1 MTIVSHKHRFI
12 FVCPRKVAGTSI
24 RLSLAQSCVADDTI
38 VGGETFRPGV
48 DADDYAALRERNA
61 HGYSTPHT
69 LPDDVR
75 RKVGERVWND
85 YFKFTVV
92 RNPWDLFVSLYCYKF
107 AVDWPNLVRDAG
119 GVLHRGG
126 LGNARAHL
134 NLRRA
139 RRRFLRGRHR
149 EGIEFVLGR
158 GLFARVVDE
167 IPAFCFSRGEPF
179 ADRYLRFENLQDD
192 YDEVCRLLRL
202 PRRALIRTK
211 TGVRDKGR
219 PYRDYYT
226 GYSRDFIARRC
237 APMADA
243 FGYRFD

>member
-24 RLSLAQSCVADDTI
+24 RLSLAQSCAADDTI

-126 LGNARAHL
+126 LANARAHL

-202 PRRALIRTK
+202 PHRALIRTK
-211 TGVRDKGR
+211 TGVRDRGR